1 MGVYVRPDT
10 FVLRDPPSPPAI
22 HVPRDIFV
30 EKDARRLRSV
40 LQKPIRMRPD
50 PLHASLVPRAMS
62 ARRVASI
69 RNSFPPHL
77 RRQSP
82 PHLRRQS
89 PPSLQRQS
97 PPSLRRQ
104 SPLSLRRQC
113 PPCLRQNHQNRKR
126 QNRNLRNRKHQNRN
140 LLSR

>member
-77 RRQSP
+77 Q
-82 PHLRRQS
+82 RQS
-89 PPSLQRQS
+89 PPSLRRQS
-97 PPSLRRQ
+97 LPSLRRQ
-104 SPLSLRRQC
+104 SPLSLRRQS

-126 QNRNLRNRKHQNRN
+126 QNRNLRNRKRQNRN

>member
-1 MGVYVRPDT
+1 MG
-10 FVLRDPPSPPAI
+10 PSPPAI

-82 PHLRRQS
+82 PHLRCQS

-97 PPSLRRQ
+97 PPSLQRQ
-104 SPLSLRRQC
+104 S

-140 LLSR
+140 L